1 MTAVQLKIE
10 EAAARNAELLAGL
23 EGIQS
28 APSQLYQQLRYIEDL
43 DSQIKTS
50 EKSAKDTKWRTGLEL
65 MDHKRYSESTFR
77 RLAHKASGRSDRF
90 AEKAAKEEREYFDAL
105 QNQKTAEDNL
115 AYVRQLRAE
124 AEIQK
129 DKYEKDAQQH
139 DVLQSELDA
148 MYQYIFAGPTPGLP
162 EEDAKEQA
170 VHAAL
175 QVCDQISLKIEGEK
189 HVIFLITQ
197 VGNKLGEARRE
208 LAEAHNY
215 SSLDMFGV
223 ADMYSGMQKR
233 NALERAE
240 SSIASVRMLQ
250 EQVRN
255 ANPHVAELGP
265 MNIESGSIMS
275 DIVFDNVFSDM
286 DMHEKIKQSEKQVDD
301 ALKRLHLNRQQA
313 MKLVEAAE
321 TEGRQAREKV
331 QQARKDLQS
340 AREDAFRRVA
350 NGEQL
355 PQGQDVDTLQGVG
368 SQQQA
373 PPQPQEAL
381 PAYSA

>member
-1 MTAVQLKIE
+1 MAAVQAKIE
-10 EAAARNAELLAGL
+10 EAAARNAEILAGL
-23 EGIQS
+23 EGIES

-43 DSQIKTS
+43 DSQIKAS
-50 EKSAKDTKWRTGLEL
+50 EKGAKDTKWRTKIEL

-90 AEKAAKEEREYFDAL
+90 AEKAAKEEREYFDAI

-129 DKYEKDAQQH
+129 EKHEKDAQRH
-139 DVLQSELDA
+139 DELQAELDA
-148 MYQYIFAGPTPGLP
+148 MYQFIFDGPTPGLP
-162 EEDAKEQA
+162 EEDAKEQ
-170 VHAAL
+170 VVREL
-175 QVCDQISLKIEGEK
+175 QQNCNQISLKLEGEK
-189 HVIFLITQ
+189 HVVFLVTQ
-197 VGNKLGEARRE
+197 LGNKLAEARKE

-215 SSLDMFGV
+215 SQLDMFGV
-223 ADMYSGMQKR
+223 VDMYSGFQKR

-240 SSIASVRMLQ
+240 SSIAQVRTLQ
-250 EQVRN
+250 EHVRN

-265 MNIESGSIMS
+265 MNIASGSIMG
-275 DIVFDNVFSDM
+275 DIVFDNIFSDM
-286 DMHEKIKQSEKQVDD
+286 DMHDKIKQSEKQVDD

-313 MKLVEAAE
+313 INLVEGAE
-321 TEGRQAREKV
+321 AEGREAREKL
-331 QQARKDLQS
+331 QCARKDLQR

-355 PQGQDVDTLQGVG
+355 PQGQQVDMLQRTG
-368 SQQQA
+368 SQLQTQT
-373 PPQPQEAL
+373 QEAP